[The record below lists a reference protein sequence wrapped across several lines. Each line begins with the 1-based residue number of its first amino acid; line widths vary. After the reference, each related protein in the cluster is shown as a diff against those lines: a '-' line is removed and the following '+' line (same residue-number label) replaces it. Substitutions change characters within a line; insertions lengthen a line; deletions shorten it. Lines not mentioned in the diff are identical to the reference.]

1 MTQTMSLSYKQWH
14 AGLFSKDNE
23 QRGFWEPVTLYK
35 FEGVMEYGPEAFW
48 SNVSFLCG
56 FKRKIYQF
64 SKYDVKELEVR
75 NFFFPLIW

>member
-1 MTQTMSLSYKQWH
+1 MACRFVFKGQMNKEVSGSQ
-14 AGLFSKDNE
+14 
-23 QRGFWEPVTLYK
+23 

-64 SKYDVKELEVR
+64 SKYDVKELELG